1 MESGKTGRK
10 TFTRLFI
17 TSFSMLMITALAT
30 SCASTEWTEN
40 NQSGYQKVQT
50 IQVQGRDM
58 DAVVADIP
66 LSAIIQPEDLVVS
79 PIIDIESLKFL
90 ETPTQKVSSSTL
102 EQEKRKNEIEEALK
116 AGESIDTSLDEST
129 YGRNT
134 DNPSAPEAS
143 APSDGGPRTSGELAM
158 KATEDA
164 FEFIDS
170 RTAYS
175 ESIAEY
181 DWLEGRIYEIITSP
195 SGITDFRLKP
205 GETIAG
211 SPITN
216 DNVNWQFSVGT
227 SVENGESV
235 QHLFIRPLKV
245 GLDTSMIILT
255 NQRTYYFRLASFE
268 ESYMTALRF
277 RYPVE
282 TESGF
287 FNEEDFEA
295 FVSGATA
302 SSDYSFDI
310 SKADYNYVI
319 RAKGK
324 PSWEPV
330 TVFSDQVKTYIQM
343 PVRIRTSDEL
353 PSVYVQRDGE
363 ERLVNYRI
371 FGNLYQIDTVIT
383 PDQKIIMKSGQNQ
396 RVEITRAE

>member
-1 MESGKTGRK
+1 MEIRKGKNRGM
-10 TFTRLFI
+10 LLLAAAVI
-17 TSFSMLMITALAT
+17 PMMLASCTSTD
-30 SCASTEWTEN
+30 WTEN
-40 NQSGYQKVQT
+40 NQTGYQQVQT
-50 IQVQGRDM
+50 IQVQGRNFDEV
-58 DAVVADIP
+58 AADIP

-79 PIIDIESLKFL
+79 PVIDIASLQFL
-90 ETPTQKVSSSTL
+90 ETPTQKVVSSTL
-102 EQEKRKNEIEEALK
+102 EQEKRKNDIVSALNSG
-116 AGESIDTSLDEST
+116 AENVDTSLDEDS
-129 YGRNT
+129 YGAAPT
-134 DNPSAPEAS
+134 QGAAVQDDVPS
-143 APSDGGPRTSGELAM
+143 TSGELARQ
-158 KATEDA
+158 ATANA
-164 FEFIDS
+164 FQFIAS
-170 RTAYS
+170 GTAYT

-205 GETIAG
+205 GEQIAG

-216 DNVNWQFSVGT
+216 DNVNWQFSMGT

-268 ESYMTALRF
+268 DSYMTAVRF
-277 RYPVE
+277 RYPIDVG
-282 TESGF
+282 SGYF
-287 FNEEDFEA
+287 YEEDFEEYVNA
-295 FVSGATA
+295 AAGTA
-302 SSDYSFDI
+302 DYAFDI

-343 PVRIRTSDEL
+343 PLRITTSDEL
-353 PSVYVQRDGE
+353 PSVYVERDGE

-383 PDQKIIMKSGQNQ
+383 DDQTIVMKSGQKQ
-396 RVEITRAE
+396 RVEITRAD